1 MVLVSGF
8 SNVVAVL
15 VTVVE
20 KVVVSIVFCE
30 MSILDVISIL
40 PVVLCVAVLTVVEL
54 VSPSNSVLLP
64 SDVELIVVKASVV
77 ELTSS

>member
-8 SNVVAVL
+8 SDVVAVL

-30 MSILDVISIL
+30 RSILDVISIL

-54 VSPSNSVLLP
+54 VSPPNSVLLP
-64 SDVELIVVKASVV
+64 SDVELIVVEASVV

>member
-8 SNVVAVL
+8 SDVVAVL
-15 VTVVE
+15 VTVAE

-30 MSILDVISIL
+30 RSILDVMSIL
-40 PVVLCVAVLTVVEL
+40 SVVLCVAVLIVVEL

-64 SDVELIVVKASVV
+64 SDVELIVVEASVV

>member
-8 SNVVAVL
+8 SDVVAVL
-15 VTVVE
+15 VTVAE

-30 MSILDVISIL
+30 RSILDVISIL
-40 PVVLCVAVLTVVEL
+40 SVVLCVAVLIVVEL

-64 SDVELIVVKASVV
+64 SDVELIVVEASVV